1 MGLADSAELA
11 ANAWLKQCIVC
22 SYLGTPNLVRE
33 TSRRWFWQRQNKG
46 RGQRRDF
53 GDIIL
58 QPALHDQVRTLTAS
72 SANTRLHQAPF
83 RHMLFYG
90 PPGLTLHEGCTA

>member
-1 MGLADSAELA
+1 MSYA
-11 ANAWLKQCIVC
+11 C

-33 TSRRWFWQRQNKG
+33 TSRKWFWQRQNKG

-53 GDIIL
+53 SDIIL

-90 PPGLTLHEGCTA
+90 PPGVLLFNPAGGQSWDEHLMSC